1 MLEIGSVVDG
11 KYKILNQIGRGG
23 MSIVYLAINEKANK
37 LWAIK
42 EMRRDGAR
50 DYEAVKQGLIAE
62 TDLLKKLRHES
73 LPSIVDV
80 IEEEDTFLVVM
91 DYIEGK
97 PLSTILAESG
107 AQPQEEAVEWA
118 KQLCDVLGYLHA
130 RNPPLIYRDMKPSN
144 VMLRPDGRVILID
157 FGAVREFSG
166 CRTEDTQC
174 LGTRGYAAPEQYGGQ
189 GETTV
194 RTDIYGLGATLYH
207 LVTGQNPGEP
217 PYEMVPIRSIHPAL
231 SSGLEEILRK
241 STRPDPDERYQSCAE
256 LRFALDHYRELDVE
270 YRRVQDHKWFVFLTC
285 AILTVVCFFGAAGFR
300 FAEIHTSRNSYE
312 EYVAAAEASDDRTE
326 QVTGYEKAICLVPS
340 RPEAYAGLLAVY
352 LEDGSFSVEEETEFR
367 KVLGMVDGESK
378 SNEACLKQNKAG
390 YAEVAWEAALA
401 YYFYYEN
408 RESKNTARKWC
419 GVVADAMNPSVFE
432 ENGEARIRR
441 CQCLYE
447 ICDYYSQI
455 GVRSASGDTSVS
467 YADYWA
473 DLVRLTEGN
482 LAAMDVEKTACIM
495 YNEVAV
501 QLIGHSRE
509 FLDAGVSREEIAA
522 KLDDMEARLD
532 TDFTSTDAA
541 DQADVAAVRSSLKQ
555 ARAVLATM
563 TDASGET

>member
-118 KQLCDVLGYLHA
+118 KQLCDVLGYLHS
-130 RNPPLIYRDMKPSN
+130 RNPPIIYRDMKPSN

-157 FGAVREFSG
+157 FGAAREYNG
-166 CRTEDTQC
+166 CRAEDTQC
-174 LGTRGYAAPEQYGGQ
+174 LGTRGYAAPEQYGGR

-217 PYEMVPIRSIHPAL
+217 PYEMVPIRSINPTL
-231 SSGLEEILRK
+231 SSGLEEALRK
-241 STRPDPDERYQSCAE
+241 CTRSDPDERYQSCAE
-256 LRFALDHYRELDVE
+256 LRFALDHYRELDVG
-270 YRRVQDHKWFVFLTC
+270 YRKAQNRKWFAFLAC

-300 FAEIHTSRNSYE
+300 FARLYTSRNSYE

-326 QVTGYEKAICLVPS
+326 QVAGYEKAIRLNPS
-340 RPEAYAGLLAVY
+340 RSEAYVGLLAVY
-352 LEDGSFSVEEETEFR
+352 LEDGRFSGEEETEFR
-367 KVLGMVDGESK
+367 TVLGTADGERK
-378 SNEACLKQNKAG
+378 SNEACLRQNKAG

-419 GVVADAMNPSVFE
+419 GVVAAVTNPSVFE
-432 ENGEARIRR
+432 ENGEARIYR
-441 CQCLYE
+441 CQCLYR
-447 ICDYYSQI
+447 ICDYYSRI

-473 DLVRLTEGN
+473 DLMSLTEGN
-482 LAAMDVEKTACIM
+482 LVAMDVEKTACIM

-509 FLDAGVSREEIAA
+509 FLSAGVSREEITA
-522 KLDDMEARLD
+522 KLDDMEMRLD

-541 DQADVAAVRSSLKQ
+541 DQADAEAVRIRLKQ

-563 TDASGET
+563 SDASGET